1 MNELWKQIFQYA
13 LAAVIAGALV
23 TVIVLLI
30 KNTIPTDN
38 KDVLL
43 VVIGVLASAFTAVVS
58 YFFGSSKG
66 SAEKNELLKSSK

>member
-1 MNELWKQIFQYA
+1 MKELWKQIFQYV

-23 TVIVLLI
+23 VVIILLI
-30 KNTIPTDN
+30 NNTIPTDN

-66 SAEKNELLKSSK
+66 SAEKNEMIKNGK